1 MKVSASSGVH
11 AALVVGLC
19 LWAATKFL
27 PLAAYAGGQGLS
39 GNIGRAVTDQRSV
52 NQASRVSLPVVRPT
66 LDCRN
71 VSEDQRI
78 RQLEDVGVASVGLS
92 SLDMIHEQ
100 PAARLDQGGR
110 QGDGDGLSLSEL
122 RVPGNS
128 AELSRVGCPLPQK

>member
-71 VSEDQRI
+71 AGEAESIPQSH
-78 RQLEDVGVASVGLS
+78 DVGVASVGLS

-128 AELSRVGCPLPQK
+128 AELSLVGCPLPQK